1 MDLRDHRKTYSKFE
15 LLESEVNTN
24 PIEQF
29 KLWYQE
35 AKESSV
41 VEANAMTIATATP
54 DGKPSARVVLLKEVK
69 PEGFVFYTNYLSRK
83 GKEISENPHAQILFF
98 WDALERQV
106 RIEGT
111 LEKLSRDES
120 QLYFDSRPEE
130 SRVGAIVSPQSQRVP
145 NRSFLEEKLNQ
156 LDRNNL
162 QMPNHWGGFILK
174 PTYIEFWQ
182 GRHSRLHDRIFYE
195 LENEHWTIGR
205 LAP

>member
-1 MDLRDHRKTYSKFE
+1 MDLRYYRKTYSKFE

>member
-1 MDLRDHRKTYSKFE
+1 MDLRDHRKTYNKFE
-15 LLESEVNTN
+15 LLESEVKTN

-35 AKESSV
+35 AKESTI
-41 VEANAMTIATATP
+41 VEANAMTLATATP

-69 PEGFVFYTNYLSRK
+69 PDGFVFYTNYLSRK
-83 GKEISENPHAQILFF
+83 GKEINENPHAQILFF
-98 WDALERQV
+98 WDVLERQV

-111 LEKLSRDES
+111 LEKLSRAES
-120 QLYFDSRPEE
+120 QIYFDSRPEE
-130 SRVGAIVSPQSQRVP
+130 SRAGAIVSPQSQRVP
-145 NRSFLEEKLNQ
+145 DRKFLEEKLNA
-156 LDRNNL
+156 LDKSNL
-162 QMPNHWGGFILK
+162 KMPDHWGGYILK